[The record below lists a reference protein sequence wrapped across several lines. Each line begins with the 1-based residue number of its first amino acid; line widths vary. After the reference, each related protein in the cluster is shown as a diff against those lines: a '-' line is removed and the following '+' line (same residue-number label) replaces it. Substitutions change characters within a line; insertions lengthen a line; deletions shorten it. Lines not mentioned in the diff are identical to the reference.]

1 MLKAS
6 WHSFSSE
13 RAVLQYGRS
22 TGIHS
27 NLTDVHL
34 LTAAVYVVAKDL
46 IEVDIADGREQREVF
61 LTG

>member
-1 MLKAS
+1 
-6 WHSFSSE
+6 
-13 RAVLQYGRS
+13 
-22 TGIHS
+22 
-27 NLTDVHL
+27 LTDVHL